1 MDAIEYVKQ
10 NKDKLKGVF
19 DGIIIDST
27 DPSIGISAGLF
38 SKEFYANVQQMMK
51 KGAMLSQQCDTN
63 AKWLSNLMPVFK
75 MTNLQFIEVVK

>member
-10 NKDKLKGVF
+10 NKNKLKGVF

-38 SKEFYANVQQMMK
+38 SKEF
-51 KGAMLSQQCDTN
+51 
-63 AKWLSNLMPVFK
+63 
-75 MTNLQFIEVVK
+75 